1 MSKRKNTII
10 IICFILVILLGAGAA
25 TYPLIASINNE
36 RTQSLVQ
43 TEYEEKLQQ
52 LDTSEIDEALKKAH
66 EYNKTISTVQIE
78 DIDKIKENL
87 PDYEDLLNLANNG
100 IMGYIEIPTINI
112 DLPIY
117 HGTTGAAMEK
127 GAGHM
132 EGTSLPVGGVG
143 THAVI
148 SAHSGM
154 AGAKLFTDL
163 DKLKLG
169 DVFFVTVCNEKLAYE
184 VDNIAVVESTDIDLI
199 RIDTQQDYV
208 TLLTCTPYGVNT
220 HRLLVRGHRVEM
232 AEEAIAEVEEKVV
245 PEGSTWIEKYAE
257 GLVIGFIASFAAMLL
272 LLIVLLIRRRQKR
285 KPVTLPVLKGND
297 RMPNAYIELI
307 DSLILQRQA
316 LKISQRE
323 LASAAGVSWTEVALM
338 EQKKHMVQL
347 RALLRIAAALN
358 CKLVAV
364 SVE

>member
-10 IICFILVILLGAGAA
+10 IICFIIVILLGAGAA
-25 TYPLIASINNE
+25 AYPLIASINNE
-36 RTQSLVQ
+36 HTQSLVQ

-52 LDTSEIDEALKKAH
+52 LDTSEIDAALAAAR

-78 DIDKIKENL
+78 DIDKIKADL
-87 PDYEDLLNLANNG
+87 PPYEDLLNLANNG
-100 IMGYIEIPTINI
+100 IMGYIMIPAINI

-132 EGTSLPVGGVG
+132 EGTSLPVGGIG

-154 AGAKLFTDL
+154 ASAKLFTDL

-169 DVFFVTVCNEKLAYE
+169 DMFFITVCNQKLAYE
-184 VDNIAVVESTDIDLI
+184 VDNIAVVEPTDIDLI

-232 AEEAIAEVEEKVV
+232 AEEAIAEVEEKAK
-245 PEGSTWIEKYAE
+245 PEGSTWIEKYE
-257 GLVIGFIASFAAMLL
+257 QGILIGIAIFLGL
-272 LLIVLLIRRRQKR
+272 LLI
-285 KPVTLPVLKGND
+285 
-297 RMPNAYIELI
+297 
-307 DSLILQRQA
+307 
-316 LKISQRE
+316 
-323 LASAAGVSWTEVALM
+323 
-338 EQKKHMVQL
+338 
-347 RALLRIAAALN
+347 ALLVYFTKRL
-358 CKLVAV
+358 KQRKD
-364 SVE
+364 EKEK

>member
-10 IICFILVILLGAGAA
+10 IICFIIVILLGAGAA
-25 TYPLIASINNE
+25 AYPLIASINNE
-36 RTQSLVQ
+36 HTQSLVK
-43 TEYEEKLQQ
+43 TEYAEKLQQ
-52 LDTSEIDEALKKAH
+52 LDTSEIDAALAAAR

-78 DIDKIKENL
+78 DVDKIKESL
-87 PDYEDLLNLANNG
+87 PPYEDLLNLANNG
-100 IMGYIEIPTINI
+100 IMGYIEIPAINI

-154 AGAKLFTDL
+154 ASAKLFTDL
-163 DKLKLG
+163 DKLEIG
-169 DVFFVTVCNEKLAYE
+169 DIFIITVCNQKLAYE
-184 VDNIAVVESTDIDLI
+184 VDNIAVVEPTDIDLI

-232 AEEAIAEVEEKVV
+232 AEEAIAEVEEKAE
-245 PEGSTWIEKYAE
+245 PAASTWIEKYE
-257 GLVIGFIASFAAMLL
+257 QGILIGVAIFLGL
-272 LLIVLLIRRRQKR
+272 LLI
-285 KPVTLPVLKGND
+285 
-297 RMPNAYIELI
+297 
-307 DSLILQRQA
+307 
-316 LKISQRE
+316 
-323 LASAAGVSWTEVALM
+323 
-338 EQKKHMVQL
+338 
-347 RALLRIAAALN
+347 ALLVYFTKRL
-358 CKLVAV
+358 KQRKD
-364 SVE
+364 EKEK

>member
-1 MSKRKNTII
+1 MSKRKSTII

-25 TYPLIASINNE
+25 AYPLIASINNE
-36 RTQSLVQ
+36 HTQSLVQ

-52 LDTSEIDEALKKAH
+52 LDTSEIDAALAAAR

-78 DIDKIKENL
+78 DVDKIKADL
-87 PDYEDLLNLANNG
+87 PPYEDLLNLANNG

-117 HGTTGAAMEK
+117 HDTTGAAMEK

-132 EGTSLPVGGVG
+132 EGTSLPVGGIG

-154 AGAKLFTDL
+154 ASAKLFTDL

-169 DVFFVTVCNEKLAYE
+169 DMFFITVCNQKLAYE
-184 VDNIAVVESTDIDLI
+184 VDNIAVVEPTDIDLI

-232 AEEAIAEVEEKVV
+232 AEEAIAEVEEKAK
-245 PEGSTWIEKYAE
+245 PEGSTWIEKYE
-257 GLVIGFIASFAAMLL
+257 QGILIGIAIFLGL
-272 LLIVLLIRRRQKR
+272 LLI
-285 KPVTLPVLKGND
+285 
-297 RMPNAYIELI
+297 
-307 DSLILQRQA
+307 
-316 LKISQRE
+316 
-323 LASAAGVSWTEVALM
+323 
-338 EQKKHMVQL
+338 
-347 RALLRIAAALN
+347 ALLVYFIKRR
-358 CKLVAV
+358 KDKK
-364 SVE
+364 EK

>member
-25 TYPLIASINNE
+25 AYPLIASINNE
-36 RTQSLVQ
+36 HTQSLVQ

-52 LDTSEIDEALKKAH
+52 LDTSEIDAALAAAR

-78 DIDKIKENL
+78 DVDKIKADL
-87 PDYEDLLNLANNG
+87 PPYEDLLNLANNG

-154 AGAKLFTDL
+154 ASAKLFTDL

-169 DVFFVTVCNEKLAYE
+169 DMFFITVCNQKLAYE
-184 VDNIAVVESTDIDLI
+184 VDNIAVVEPTDIDLI

-232 AEEAIAEVEEKVV
+232 AEEAIAEVEEKAE
-245 PEGSTWIEKYAE
+245 PAASTWIEKYE
-257 GLVIGFIASFAAMLL
+257 QGILIGVAIFLGL
-272 LLIVLLIRRRQKR
+272 LLI
-285 KPVTLPVLKGND
+285 
-297 RMPNAYIELI
+297 
-307 DSLILQRQA
+307 
-316 LKISQRE
+316 
-323 LASAAGVSWTEVALM
+323 
-338 EQKKHMVQL
+338 
-347 RALLRIAAALN
+347 ALLVYFTKRL
-358 CKLVAV
+358 KQRKD
-364 SVE
+364 EKEK

>member
-10 IICFILVILLGAGAA
+10 IICFIIVILLGAGAA
-25 TYPLIASINNE
+25 AYPLIASINNE
-36 RTQSLVQ
+36 HTQSLVQ

-52 LDTSEIDEALKKAH
+52 LDTSEIDAALAAAR

-78 DIDKIKENL
+78 DIDKIKADL
-87 PDYEDLLNLANNG
+87 PPYEDLLNLANNG
-100 IMGYIEIPTINI
+100 IMGYIMIPAISI

-132 EGTSLPVGGVG
+132 EGTSLPVGGIG

-154 AGAKLFTDL
+154 ASAKLFTDL

-169 DVFFVTVCNEKLAYE
+169 DMFFITVCNQKLAYE
-184 VDNIAVVESTDIDLI
+184 VDNIAVVEPTDIDLI

-232 AEEAIAEVEEKVV
+232 AEEAIAEVEEKAK
-245 PEGSTWIEKYAE
+245 PEGSTWIEKYE
-257 GLVIGFIASFAAMLL
+257 QGILIGIAIFLGL
-272 LLIVLLIRRRQKR
+272 LLI
-285 KPVTLPVLKGND
+285 
-297 RMPNAYIELI
+297 
-307 DSLILQRQA
+307 
-316 LKISQRE
+316 
-323 LASAAGVSWTEVALM
+323 
-338 EQKKHMVQL
+338 
-347 RALLRIAAALN
+347 ALLVYFIKRR
-358 CKLVAV
+358 KDKK
-364 SVE
+364 EK

>member
-25 TYPLIASINNE
+25 AYPLIASINNE
-36 RTQSLVQ
+36 HTQSLVQ
-43 TEYEEKLQQ
+43 TEYEEKIQQ
-52 LDTSEIDEALKKAH
+52 LDTSEIDAALEAAR

-78 DIDKIKENL
+78 DIEKIKESL
-87 PDYEDLLNLANNG
+87 PPYEDLLNLANNG
-100 IMGYIEIPTINI
+100 IMGYIMIPAINI

-132 EGTSLPVGGVG
+132 EGTSLPVGGIG

-154 AGAKLFTDL
+154 ASAKLFTDL

-169 DVFFVTVCNEKLAYE
+169 DMFFITVCNQKLAYE
-184 VDNIAVVESTDIDLI
+184 VDNIAVVEPTDIDLI

-232 AEEAIAEVEEKVV
+232 AEEAIAEVEEKAK
-245 PEGSTWIEKYAE
+245 PEGSTWIEKYE
-257 GLVIGFIASFAAMLL
+257 QGILIGIAIFLGL
-272 LLIVLLIRRRQKR
+272 LLI
-285 KPVTLPVLKGND
+285 
-297 RMPNAYIELI
+297 
-307 DSLILQRQA
+307 
-316 LKISQRE
+316 
-323 LASAAGVSWTEVALM
+323 
-338 EQKKHMVQL
+338 
-347 RALLRIAAALN
+347 ALLVYFIKRR
-358 CKLVAV
+358 KDKK
-364 SVE
+364 EK

>member
-25 TYPLIASINNE
+25 AYPLIASINNE
-36 RTQSLVQ
+36 HTQSLVQ
-43 TEYEEKLQQ
+43 TEYEEKIQQ
-52 LDTSEIDEALKKAH
+52 LDTSEIDAALEAAR

-78 DIDKIKENL
+78 DIEKIKESL
-87 PDYEDLLNLANNG
+87 PPYEDLLNLANNG
-100 IMGYIEIPTINI
+100 IMGYIEIPAINI

-132 EGTSLPVGGVG
+132 EGTSLPVGGIG

-154 AGAKLFTDL
+154 ASAKLFTDL

-169 DVFFVTVCNEKLAYE
+169 DMFFITVCNQKLAYE
-184 VDNIAVVESTDIDLI
+184 VDNIAVVEPTDIDLI

-232 AEEAIAEVEEKVV
+232 AEEAIAEVEEKAE
-245 PEGSTWIEKYAE
+245 PAASTWIEKYE
-257 GLVIGFIASFAAMLL
+257 QGILIGVAIFLGL
-272 LLIVLLIRRRQKR
+272 LLI
-285 KPVTLPVLKGND
+285 
-297 RMPNAYIELI
+297 
-307 DSLILQRQA
+307 
-316 LKISQRE
+316 
-323 LASAAGVSWTEVALM
+323 
-338 EQKKHMVQL
+338 
-347 RALLRIAAALN
+347 ALLVYFTKRL
-358 CKLVAV
+358 KQRKD
-364 SVE
+364 EKEK

>member
-10 IICFILVILLGAGAA
+10 IICFIIVILLGAGAA
-25 TYPLIASINNE
+25 AYPLIASINNE
-36 RTQSLVQ
+36 HTQSLVQ

-52 LDTSEIDEALKKAH
+52 LDTSEIDAALAAAR

-78 DIDKIKENL
+78 DIDKLKAEL
-87 PDYEDLLNLANNG
+87 PPYEDLLNLANNG
-100 IMGYIEIPTINI
+100 IMGYIMIPAINI

-132 EGTSLPVGGVG
+132 EGTSLPVGGIG

-154 AGAKLFTDL
+154 ASAKLFTDL

-169 DVFFVTVCNEKLAYE
+169 DMFFITVCNQKLAYE
-184 VDNIAVVESTDIDLI
+184 VDNIAVVEPTDIDLI

-232 AEEAIAEVEEKVV
+232 AEEAIAEVEEKAK
-245 PEGSTWIEKYAE
+245 PEGSTWIEKYE
-257 GLVIGFIASFAAMLL
+257 QGILIGIAIFLGL
-272 LLIVLLIRRRQKR
+272 LLI
-285 KPVTLPVLKGND
+285 
-297 RMPNAYIELI
+297 
-307 DSLILQRQA
+307 
-316 LKISQRE
+316 
-323 LASAAGVSWTEVALM
+323 
-338 EQKKHMVQL
+338 
-347 RALLRIAAALN
+347 ALLVYFTKRL
-358 CKLVAV
+358 KQRKD
-364 SVE
+364 EKEK

>member
-25 TYPLIASINNE
+25 AYPLIASINNE
-36 RTQSLVQ
+36 HTQSLVQ

-52 LDTSEIDEALKKAH
+52 LDTSEIDAALAAAR

-78 DIDKIKENL
+78 DIDKIKAEL
-87 PDYEDLLNLANNG
+87 PPYEDLLNLANNG
-100 IMGYIEIPTINI
+100 IMGYIMIPAINI

-132 EGTSLPVGGVG
+132 EGTSLPVGGIG

-154 AGAKLFTDL
+154 ASAKLFTDL

-169 DVFFVTVCNEKLAYE
+169 DMFFITVCNQKLAYE
-184 VDNIAVVESTDIDLI
+184 VDNIAVVEPTDIDLI

-232 AEEAIAEVEEKVV
+232 AEEAIAEVEEKAK
-245 PEGSTWIEKYAE
+245 PEGSTWIEKYE
-257 GLVIGFIASFAAMLL
+257 QGILIGIAIFLGL
-272 LLIVLLIRRRQKR
+272 LLI
-285 KPVTLPVLKGND
+285 
-297 RMPNAYIELI
+297 
-307 DSLILQRQA
+307 
-316 LKISQRE
+316 
-323 LASAAGVSWTEVALM
+323 
-338 EQKKHMVQL
+338 
-347 RALLRIAAALN
+347 ALLVYFIKRR
-358 CKLVAV
+358 KDKK
-364 SVE
+364 EK

>member
-25 TYPLIASINNE
+25 AYPLIASINNE

-43 TEYEEKLQQ
+43 MEYEEKLQQ
-52 LDTSEIDEALKKAH
+52 LDTSEIDAALAAAR

-78 DIDKIKENL
+78 DVDKIKADL
-87 PDYEDLLNLANNG
+87 PPYEDLLNLANNG

-117 HGTTGAAMEK
+117 HSTTGAAMEK

-184 VDNIAVVESTDIDLI
+184 VDNIAVVEPTDIDLI

-220 HRLLVRGHRVEM
+220 HRLLVRGHRVKM
-232 AEEAIAEVEEKVV
+232 AEEDIAEVEEKAE
-245 PEGSTWIEKYAE
+245 PAASTWIEKYE
-257 GLVIGFIASFAAMLL
+257 QGILIGVAIFLGL
-272 LLIVLLIRRRQKR
+272 LLI
-285 KPVTLPVLKGND
+285 
-297 RMPNAYIELI
+297 
-307 DSLILQRQA
+307 
-316 LKISQRE
+316 
-323 LASAAGVSWTEVALM
+323 
-338 EQKKHMVQL
+338 
-347 RALLRIAAALN
+347 ALLVYFIKRR
-358 CKLVAV
+358 KDKK
-364 SVE
+364 EK

>member
-25 TYPLIASINNE
+25 AYPLIASINNE

-52 LDTSEIDEALKKAH
+52 LDTSEIDAALAAAR

-78 DIDKIKENL
+78 DIDKLKAEL
-87 PDYEDLLNLANNG
+87 PPYEDLLNLANNG
-100 IMGYIEIPTINI
+100 IMGYIEIPAINI

-132 EGTSLPVGGVG
+132 EGTSLPVGGIG

-154 AGAKLFTDL
+154 ASAKLFTDL
-163 DKLKLG
+163 DKLELG
-169 DVFFVTVCNEKLAYE
+169 DMFIITVCNEKLAYE
-184 VDNIAVVESTDIDLI
+184 VDNIAVVEPTDIDLI
-199 RIDTQQDYV
+199 RVDTQQDYV

-220 HRLLVRGHRVEM
+220 HRLLVRGPRVDM
-232 AEEAIAEVEEKVV
+232 AEEAISEVEEKAE
-245 PEGSTWIEKYAE
+245 PAASTWMERYEQGI
-257 GLVIGFIASFAAMLL
+257 LIGIAIFLGL
-272 LLIVLLIRRRQKR
+272 LLI
-285 KPVTLPVLKGND
+285 
-297 RMPNAYIELI
+297 
-307 DSLILQRQA
+307 
-316 LKISQRE
+316 
-323 LASAAGVSWTEVALM
+323 
-338 EQKKHMVQL
+338 
-347 RALLRIAAALN
+347 ALLVYFIKRR
-358 CKLVAV
+358 KDKK
-364 SVE
+364 EK

>member
-25 TYPLIASINNE
+25 AYPLIASINNE
-36 RTQSLVQ
+36 HTQSLVK
-43 TEYEEKLQQ
+43 TEYAEKLQQ
-52 LDTSEIDEALKKAH
+52 LDTSEIDAALAAAR

-78 DIDKIKENL
+78 DVDKIKADL
-87 PDYEDLLNLANNG
+87 PPYEDLLNLANNG
-100 IMGYIEIPTINI
+100 IMGYIEIPAINI

-132 EGTSLPVGGVG
+132 EGTSLPVGGIG

-154 AGAKLFTDL
+154 ASAKLFTDL

-169 DVFFVTVCNEKLAYE
+169 DMFFITVCNQKLAYE
-184 VDNIAVVESTDIDLI
+184 VDNIAVVEPTDIDLI

-232 AEEAIAEVEEKVV
+232 AEEAIAEVEEKAE
-245 PEGSTWIEKYAE
+245 PAASTWIEKYE
-257 GLVIGFIASFAAMLL
+257 QGILIGVAIFLGL
-272 LLIVLLIRRRQKR
+272 LLI
-285 KPVTLPVLKGND
+285 
-297 RMPNAYIELI
+297 
-307 DSLILQRQA
+307 
-316 LKISQRE
+316 
-323 LASAAGVSWTEVALM
+323 
-338 EQKKHMVQL
+338 
-347 RALLRIAAALN
+347 ALLVYFTKRL
-358 CKLVAV
+358 KQRKD
-364 SVE
+364 EKEK

>member
-10 IICFILVILLGAGAA
+10 IICFIIVILLGAGAA
-25 TYPLIASINNE
+25 AYPLIASINNE
-36 RTQSLVQ
+36 HTQSLVQ
-43 TEYEEKLQQ
+43 TDYEEKLQQ
-52 LDTSEIDEALKKAH
+52 LDTSEIDAALAAAR

-78 DIDKIKENL
+78 DVDKIKADL
-87 PDYEDLLNLANNG
+87 PPYEDLLNLANNG
-100 IMGYIEIPTINI
+100 IMGYIMIPAINI

-132 EGTSLPVGGVG
+132 EGTSLPVGGIG

-154 AGAKLFTDL
+154 ASAKLFTDL

-169 DVFFVTVCNEKLAYE
+169 DMFFITVCNQKLAYE
-184 VDNIAVVESTDIDLI
+184 VDNIAVVEPTDIDLI

-232 AEEAIAEVEEKVV
+232 AEEAIAEVEEKAE
-245 PEGSTWIEKYAE
+245 PAASTWIEKYE
-257 GLVIGFIASFAAMLL
+257 QGILIGVAIFLGL
-272 LLIVLLIRRRQKR
+272 LLI
-285 KPVTLPVLKGND
+285 
-297 RMPNAYIELI
+297 
-307 DSLILQRQA
+307 
-316 LKISQRE
+316 
-323 LASAAGVSWTEVALM
+323 
-338 EQKKHMVQL
+338 
-347 RALLRIAAALN
+347 ALLVYFTKRL
-358 CKLVAV
+358 KQRKD
-364 SVE
+364 EKEK

>member
-10 IICFILVILLGAGAA
+10 IICFIIVILLGAGAA
-25 TYPLIASINNE
+25 AYPLIASINNE
-36 RTQSLVQ
+36 HTQSLVQ
-43 TEYEEKLQQ
+43 TDYEEKLQQ
-52 LDTSEIDEALKKAH
+52 LDTSEIDAALAAAR

-78 DIDKIKENL
+78 DVDKIKADL
-87 PDYEDLLNLANNG
+87 PPYEDLLNLANNG

-132 EGTSLPVGGVG
+132 EGTSLPVGGIG

-154 AGAKLFTDL
+154 ASAKLFTDL

-169 DVFFVTVCNEKLAYE
+169 DMFFITVCNQKLAYE
-184 VDNIAVVESTDIDLI
+184 VDNIAVVEPTDIDLI

-232 AEEAIAEVEEKVV
+232 AEEAIAEVEEKAK
-245 PEGSTWIEKYAE
+245 PEGSTWIEKYE
-257 GLVIGFIASFAAMLL
+257 QGILIGIAIFLGL
-272 LLIVLLIRRRQKR
+272 LLI
-285 KPVTLPVLKGND
+285 
-297 RMPNAYIELI
+297 
-307 DSLILQRQA
+307 
-316 LKISQRE
+316 
-323 LASAAGVSWTEVALM
+323 
-338 EQKKHMVQL
+338 
-347 RALLRIAAALN
+347 ALLVYFIKRR
-358 CKLVAV
+358 KDKK
-364 SVE
+364 EK

>member
-10 IICFILVILLGAGAA
+10 IICFIIVILLGAGAA
-25 TYPLIASINNE
+25 AYPLIASINNE
-36 RTQSLVQ
+36 HTQSLVQ

-52 LDTSEIDEALKKAH
+52 LDTSEIDAALAAAR

-78 DIDKIKENL
+78 DVDKIKADL
-87 PDYEDLLNLANNG
+87 PPYEDLLNLANNG

-117 HGTTGAAMEK
+117 HGTTGIAMEK

-132 EGTSLPVGGVG
+132 VGTSLPVGGIG

-154 AGAKLFTDL
+154 ASAKLFTDL

-169 DVFFVTVCNEKLAYE
+169 DMFFITVCNQKLAYE
-184 VDNIAVVESTDIDLI
+184 VDNIAVVEPTDIDLI

-232 AEEAIAEVEEKVV
+232 AEEAIAEVEEKAK
-245 PEGSTWIEKYAE
+245 PEGSTWIEKYE
-257 GLVIGFIASFAAMLL
+257 QGILIGIAIFLGL
-272 LLIVLLIRRRQKR
+272 LLI
-285 KPVTLPVLKGND
+285 
-297 RMPNAYIELI
+297 
-307 DSLILQRQA
+307 
-316 LKISQRE
+316 
-323 LASAAGVSWTEVALM
+323 
-338 EQKKHMVQL
+338 
-347 RALLRIAAALN
+347 ALLAYFIKRR
-358 CKLVAV
+358 KDKK
-364 SVE
+364 EK

>member
-25 TYPLIASINNE
+25 AYPLIASINNE
-36 RTQSLVQ
+36 HTQSLVQ

-52 LDTSEIDEALKKAH
+52 LDTSEIDAALAAAR

-78 DIDKIKENL
+78 DIDKLKAEL
-87 PDYEDLLNLANNG
+87 PPYEDLLNLANNG
-100 IMGYIEIPTINI
+100 IMGYIMIPAINI

-154 AGAKLFTDL
+154 ASAKLFTDL
-163 DKLKLG
+163 DKLKFG
-169 DVFFVTVCNEKLAYE
+169 DMFFITVCNQKLAYE
-184 VDNIAVVESTDIDLI
+184 VDNIAVVEPTDIDLI

-232 AEEAIAEVEEKVV
+232 AEEAIAEVEEKAE
-245 PEGSTWIEKYAE
+245 PAASTWIEKYE
-257 GLVIGFIASFAAMLL
+257 QGILIGVAIFLGL
-272 LLIVLLIRRRQKR
+272 LLI
-285 KPVTLPVLKGND
+285 
-297 RMPNAYIELI
+297 
-307 DSLILQRQA
+307 
-316 LKISQRE
+316 
-323 LASAAGVSWTEVALM
+323 
-338 EQKKHMVQL
+338 
-347 RALLRIAAALN
+347 ALLVYFTKRL
-358 CKLVAV
+358 KQRKD
-364 SVE
+364 EKEK

>member
-25 TYPLIASINNE
+25 AYPLIASINNE

-52 LDTSEIDEALKKAH
+52 LDTSEIDAALAAAR

-78 DIDKIKENL
+78 DVDKIKADL
-87 PDYEDLLNLANNG
+87 PPYEDLLNLANNG

-132 EGTSLPVGGVG
+132 EGTSLPVGGIG

-154 AGAKLFTDL
+154 ASAKLFTDL

-184 VDNIAVVESTDIDLI
+184 VDNIAVVEPTDIDLI

-232 AEEAIAEVEEKVV
+232 AEEAIAEVEEKAK
-245 PEGSTWIEKYAE
+245 PEGSTWIEKYE
-257 GLVIGFIASFAAMLL
+257 QGILIGIAIFLGL
-272 LLIVLLIRRRQKR
+272 LLI
-285 KPVTLPVLKGND
+285 
-297 RMPNAYIELI
+297 
-307 DSLILQRQA
+307 
-316 LKISQRE
+316 
-323 LASAAGVSWTEVALM
+323 
-338 EQKKHMVQL
+338 
-347 RALLRIAAALN
+347 ALLVYFIKRR
-358 CKLVAV
+358 KDKK
-364 SVE
+364 EK

>member
-25 TYPLIASINNE
+25 AYPLIASINNE
-36 RTQSLVQ
+36 HTQSLVQ

-52 LDTSEIDEALKKAH
+52 LDTSEIDAALAAAR

-78 DIDKIKENL
+78 DIDKIKESL
-87 PDYEDLLNLANNG
+87 PPYEDLLNLANNG
-100 IMGYIEIPTINI
+100 IMGYIEIPAINV

-132 EGTSLPVGGVG
+132 EGTSLPVGGIG

-154 AGAKLFTDL
+154 SSAKLFTDL

-169 DVFFVTVCNEKLAYE
+169 DMFFITVCNQKLAYE
-184 VDNIAVVESTDIDLI
+184 VDNIAVVEPTDIDLI

-232 AEEAIAEVEEKVV
+232 AEEAIAEVEEKAE
-245 PEGSTWIEKYAE
+245 PAASTWIEKYE
-257 GLVIGFIASFAAMLL
+257 QGILIGVAIFLGL
-272 LLIVLLIRRRQKR
+272 LLI
-285 KPVTLPVLKGND
+285 
-297 RMPNAYIELI
+297 
-307 DSLILQRQA
+307 
-316 LKISQRE
+316 
-323 LASAAGVSWTEVALM
+323 
-338 EQKKHMVQL
+338 
-347 RALLRIAAALN
+347 ALLVYFIKRR
-358 CKLVAV
+358 KDKK
-364 SVE
+364 EK

>member
-25 TYPLIASINNE
+25 AYPLIASINNE

-52 LDTSEIDEALKKAH
+52 LDTSEIDAALAAAR

-78 DIDKIKENL
+78 DVDKIKADL
-87 PDYEDLLNLANNG
+87 PSYEDLLNLANNG

-154 AGAKLFTDL
+154 ASAKLFTDL

-184 VDNIAVVESTDIDLI
+184 VDNIAVVEPTDIDLI

-220 HRLLVRGHRVEM
+220 HRLLVRGHRVKM
-232 AEEAIAEVEEKVV
+232 AEEDIAEVEEKAE
-245 PEGSTWIEKYAE
+245 PAASTWIEKYE
-257 GLVIGFIASFAAMLL
+257 QGILIGVAIFLGL
-272 LLIVLLIRRRQKR
+272 LLI
-285 KPVTLPVLKGND
+285 
-297 RMPNAYIELI
+297 
-307 DSLILQRQA
+307 
-316 LKISQRE
+316 
-323 LASAAGVSWTEVALM
+323 
-338 EQKKHMVQL
+338 
-347 RALLRIAAALN
+347 ALLVYFIKRR
-358 CKLVAV
+358 KDKK
-364 SVE
+364 EK

>member
-25 TYPLIASINNE
+25 AYPLIASINNE
-36 RTQSLVQ
+36 HTQSLVQ
-43 TEYEEKLQQ
+43 TEYAEKLQQ
-52 LDTSEIDEALKKAH
+52 LDTSEIDAALAAAR

-78 DIDKIKENL
+78 DIDKLKAEL
-87 PDYEDLLNLANNG
+87 PPYEDLLNLANNG
-100 IMGYIEIPTINI
+100 IMGYIMIPAINI

-154 AGAKLFTDL
+154 ASAKLFTDL

-169 DVFFVTVCNEKLAYE
+169 DMFFITVCNQKLAYE
-184 VDNIAVVESTDIDLI
+184 VDNIAVVEPTDIDLI

-232 AEEAIAEVEEKVV
+232 AEEAIAEVEEKAE
-245 PEGSTWIEKYAE
+245 PAASTWIEKYE
-257 GLVIGFIASFAAMLL
+257 QGILIGVAIFLGL
-272 LLIVLLIRRRQKR
+272 LLI
-285 KPVTLPVLKGND
+285 
-297 RMPNAYIELI
+297 
-307 DSLILQRQA
+307 
-316 LKISQRE
+316 
-323 LASAAGVSWTEVALM
+323 
-338 EQKKHMVQL
+338 
-347 RALLRIAAALN
+347 ALLVYFTKRL
-358 CKLVAV
+358 KQRKD
-364 SVE
+364 EKEK

>member
-10 IICFILVILLGAGAA
+10 IICFVLVILLGAGAA
-25 TYPLIASINNE
+25 AYPLIASINNE

-100 IMGYIEIPTINI
+100 IMGYIEIPAIDI

-117 HGTTGAAMEK
+117 HGTIGAAMEK

-132 EGTSLPVGGVG
+132 EGTSLPVGGIG

-154 AGAKLFTDL
+154 ASAKLFTDL

-169 DVFFVTVCNEKLAYE
+169 DIFIITVCNQKLAYE
-184 VDNIAVVESTDIDLI
+184 VDNIAVVEPTDIDLI
-199 RIDTQQDYV
+199 RVDTQQDYV

-232 AEEAIAEVEEKVV
+232 AEEAIAEVEDKVE
-245 PEGSTWIEKYAE
+245 PAASTWIEKYE
-257 GLVIGFIASFAAMLL
+257 QGILIGVAIFLGL
-272 LLIVLLIRRRQKR
+272 LLI
-285 KPVTLPVLKGND
+285 
-297 RMPNAYIELI
+297 
-307 DSLILQRQA
+307 
-316 LKISQRE
+316 
-323 LASAAGVSWTEVALM
+323 
-338 EQKKHMVQL
+338 
-347 RALLRIAAALN
+347 ALLVYFIKRR
-358 CKLVAV
+358 KDKK
-364 SVE
+364 EK

>member
-25 TYPLIASINNE
+25 AYPLIASINNE

-52 LDTSEIDEALKKAH
+52 LDTSEIDAALAAAR

-78 DIDKIKENL
+78 DVDKIKADL
-87 PDYEDLLNLANNG
+87 PPYEDLLNLVNNG

-154 AGAKLFTDL
+154 ASAKLFTDL

-184 VDNIAVVESTDIDLI
+184 VDNIAVVEPTDIDLI

-220 HRLLVRGHRVEM
+220 HRLLVRGHRVKM
-232 AEEAIAEVEEKVV
+232 AEEDIAEVEEKAE
-245 PEGSTWIEKYAE
+245 PAASTWIEKYE
-257 GLVIGFIASFAAMLL
+257 QGILIGVAIFLGL
-272 LLIVLLIRRRQKR
+272 LLI
-285 KPVTLPVLKGND
+285 
-297 RMPNAYIELI
+297 
-307 DSLILQRQA
+307 
-316 LKISQRE
+316 
-323 LASAAGVSWTEVALM
+323 
-338 EQKKHMVQL
+338 
-347 RALLRIAAALN
+347 ALLVYFIKRR
-358 CKLVAV
+358 KDKK
-364 SVE
+364 EK

>member
-25 TYPLIASINNE
+25 AYPLIASINNE
-36 RTQSLVQ
+36 HTQSLVQ

-52 LDTSEIDEALKKAH
+52 LDTSEIDAALAAAR

-78 DIDKIKENL
+78 DIDKIKADL
-87 PDYEDLLNLANNG
+87 PPYEDLLNLANNG
-100 IMGYIEIPTINI
+100 IMGYIMIPAINI

-132 EGTSLPVGGVG
+132 EGTSLPVGGIG

-154 AGAKLFTDL
+154 ASAKLFTDL
-163 DKLKLG
+163 DKLELG
-169 DVFFVTVCNEKLAYE
+169 DMFFITVCNQKLAYE
-184 VDNIAVVESTDIDLI
+184 VDNIAVLEPTDIDLI

-220 HRLLVRGHRVEM
+220 HRLLVRGHRVKM
-232 AEEAIAEVEEKVV
+232 AEEDIAEVEEKAE
-245 PEGSTWIEKYAE
+245 PAASTWIEKYE
-257 GLVIGFIASFAAMLL
+257 QGILIGVAIFLGL
-272 LLIVLLIRRRQKR
+272 LLI
-285 KPVTLPVLKGND
+285 
-297 RMPNAYIELI
+297 
-307 DSLILQRQA
+307 
-316 LKISQRE
+316 
-323 LASAAGVSWTEVALM
+323 
-338 EQKKHMVQL
+338 
-347 RALLRIAAALN
+347 ALLVYFIKRR
-358 CKLVAV
+358 KDKK
-364 SVE
+364 EK

>member
-10 IICFILVILLGAGAA
+10 IICFVLVILLGAGAA
-25 TYPLIASINNE
+25 AYPLIASINNE
-36 RTQSLVQ
+36 HAQSLVQ
-43 TEYEEKLQQ
+43 VEYEEKLEQ
-52 LDTSEIDEALKKAH
+52 LDTSEIDAALAAAR

-78 DIDKIKENL
+78 DVDKIKESL
-87 PDYEDLLNLANNG
+87 PPYEDLLNLANNG
-100 IMGYIEIPTINI
+100 IMGYIEIPAINI

-154 AGAKLFTDL
+154 ASAKLFTDL
-163 DKLKLG
+163 DKLELG
-169 DVFFVTVCNEKLAYE
+169 DMFFITVCNQKLAYE
-184 VDNIAVVESTDIDLI
+184 VDNIAVVEPTDIDLI

-232 AEEAIAEVEEKVV
+232 AEEAIAEVEEKAE
-245 PEGSTWIEKYAE
+245 PAASTWIEKYE
-257 GLVIGFIASFAAMLL
+257 QGILIGVAIFLGL
-272 LLIVLLIRRRQKR
+272 LLI
-285 KPVTLPVLKGND
+285 
-297 RMPNAYIELI
+297 
-307 DSLILQRQA
+307 
-316 LKISQRE
+316 
-323 LASAAGVSWTEVALM
+323 
-338 EQKKHMVQL
+338 
-347 RALLRIAAALN
+347 ALLVYFTKRL
-358 CKLVAV
+358 KQRKD
-364 SVE
+364 EKEK

>member
-25 TYPLIASINNE
+25 AYPLIASINNE

-52 LDTSEIDEALKKAH
+52 LDTSEIDAALAAAR

-78 DIDKIKENL
+78 DVDKIKADL
-87 PDYEDLLNLANNG
+87 PPYEDLLNLANNG

-184 VDNIAVVESTDIDLI
+184 VDNIAVVEPTDIDLI

-220 HRLLVRGHRVEM
+220 HRLLVRGHRVKM
-232 AEEAIAEVEEKVV
+232 AEEDIAEVEEKAE
-245 PEGSTWIEKYAE
+245 PAASTWIEKYE
-257 GLVIGFIASFAAMLL
+257 QGILIGVAIFLGL
-272 LLIVLLIRRRQKR
+272 LLI
-285 KPVTLPVLKGND
+285 
-297 RMPNAYIELI
+297 
-307 DSLILQRQA
+307 
-316 LKISQRE
+316 
-323 LASAAGVSWTEVALM
+323 
-338 EQKKHMVQL
+338 
-347 RALLRIAAALN
+347 ALLVYFIKRR
-358 CKLVAV
+358 KDKK
-364 SVE
+364 EK

>member
-25 TYPLIASINNE
+25 AYPLIASINNE
-36 RTQSLVQ
+36 HTQSLVQ
-43 TEYEEKLQQ
+43 TEYEEKLHQ
-52 LDTSEIDEALKKAH
+52 LDTSEIDAALAAAR

-78 DIDKIKENL
+78 DIDKLKAEL
-87 PDYEDLLNLANNG
+87 PPYEDLLNLANNG
-100 IMGYIEIPTINI
+100 IMGYIEIPAIDI

-154 AGAKLFTDL
+154 ASAKLFTDL
-163 DKLKLG
+163 DKLEIG
-169 DVFFVTVCNEKLAYE
+169 DIFIITVCNQKLAYE
-184 VDNIAVVESTDIDLI
+184 VDNIAVVEPTDIDLI

-232 AEEAIAEVEEKVV
+232 AEEAIAEVEEKVE
-245 PEGSTWIEKYAE
+245 PAASTWIEKYE
-257 GLVIGFIASFAAMLL
+257 QGILIGVAIFLGL
-272 LLIVLLIRRRQKR
+272 LLI
-285 KPVTLPVLKGND
+285 
-297 RMPNAYIELI
+297 
-307 DSLILQRQA
+307 
-316 LKISQRE
+316 
-323 LASAAGVSWTEVALM
+323 
-338 EQKKHMVQL
+338 
-347 RALLRIAAALN
+347 ALLVYFIKRR
-358 CKLVAV
+358 KDKK
-364 SVE
+364 EK

>member
-25 TYPLIASINNE
+25 AYPLIASINNE

-52 LDTSEIDEALKKAH
+52 LDTSEIDAALAAAR

-78 DIDKIKENL
+78 NVDKIKADL
-87 PDYEDLLNLANNG
+87 PPYEDLLNLANNG
-100 IMGYIEIPTINI
+100 IMGYIEIPAIDI

-132 EGTSLPVGGVG
+132 EGTSLPVGGIG

-154 AGAKLFTDL
+154 ASAKLFTDL

-169 DVFFVTVCNEKLAYE
+169 DMFFITVCNQKLAYE
-184 VDNIAVVESTDIDLI
+184 VDNIAVVEPTDIDLI

-232 AEEAIAEVEEKVV
+232 AEEAIAEVEEKVE
-245 PEGSTWIEKYAE
+245 PAASTWIERYE
-257 GLVIGFIASFAAMLL
+257 QGILIGVAIFLGL
-272 LLIVLLIRRRQKR
+272 LLI
-285 KPVTLPVLKGND
+285 
-297 RMPNAYIELI
+297 
-307 DSLILQRQA
+307 
-316 LKISQRE
+316 
-323 LASAAGVSWTEVALM
+323 
-338 EQKKHMVQL
+338 
-347 RALLRIAAALN
+347 ALLVYFIKRR
-358 CKLVAV
+358 KDKK
-364 SVE
+364 EK